1 MEVLGICVA
10 KVVDFVLTINLM
22 FNSLYIHEVLKFVDT
37 YQRQV
42 GISSDN
48 HNYLGF
54 PTYHNK
60 YVANIAESNDK
71 HQ

>member
-1 MEVLGICVA
+1 
-10 KVVDFVLTINLM
+10 M
-22 FNSLYIHEVLKFVDT
+22 FDSPYIREVLKFVDT

-54 PTYHNK
+54 PTYRYHNK
-60 YVANIAESNDK
+60 YVANIAESNDTCLK
-71 HQ
+71 ILTLHVCMGNQT